1 MEQDIINEINDL
13 YLASYITSMTGKS
26 IKSKFM
32 CFTGHDNK
40 TPSMVYYD
48 KPFVHMRCFGCG
60 KTFNIYDAAYY
71 LEGLSFK
78 DALYKFAKQYGYE
91 DKLYENQ
98 VKPDTV
104 IKVFDKLKKFA
115 LNFDPKYLKPSV
127 KQYLEYKQIS
137 IDDMKR
143 YGIGYIGNNKYVLN
157 MLNNEFGVDT
167 VSALGLDNPVLLVE
181 ESILFFINNKYG
193 ETVGLTRRYCGNK
206 NYPKYVNVKNNVLYK
221 KSDTLYGLDLVAGKK
236 PLYIVEG
243 QTDAISL
250 WKNNVNAVAISGT
263 AFNENTLHEVYNT
276 GIHNII
282 LCFDNDTAG
291 TEATYKVVNLF
302 YESNIDVNLYVKQL
316 DQDLDIDEYI
326 NKYGFKQFESVP
338 VQEPFEFVTKYILQN
353 NDTYHAVE
361 QIGDMFAKYNSFNL
375 LNCIDIIS
383 TNLNVPKDKLYNYL
397 NNRIIQAK
405 LQNINQYM
413 VNIEDNLKK
422 LKQDYEYLLER
433 HLFANTDV
441 GQVFDG

>member
-143 YGIGYIGNNKYVLN
+143 
-157 MLNNEFGVDT
+157 
-167 VSALGLDNPVLLVE
+167 
-181 ESILFFINNKYG
+181 
-193 ETVGLTRRYCGNK
+193 
-206 NYPKYVNVKNNVLYK
+206 
-221 KSDTLYGLDLVAGKK
+221 
-236 PLYIVEG
+236 
-243 QTDAISL
+243 
-250 WKNNVNAVAISGT
+250 
-263 AFNENTLHEVYNT
+263 
-276 GIHNII
+276 
-282 LCFDNDTAG
+282 
-291 TEATYKVVNLF
+291 
-302 YESNIDVNLYVKQL
+302 
-316 DQDLDIDEYI
+316 
-326 NKYGFKQFESVP
+326 
-338 VQEPFEFVTKYILQN
+338 
-353 NDTYHAVE
+353 
-361 QIGDMFAKYNSFNL
+361 
-375 LNCIDIIS
+375 
-383 TNLNVPKDKLYNYL
+383 
-397 NNRIIQAK
+397 
-405 LQNINQYM
+405 
-413 VNIEDNLKK
+413 
-422 LKQDYEYLLER
+422 
-433 HLFANTDV
+433 
-441 GQVFDG
+441 